1 MIMNNEINNYIT
13 EFELIYD
20 GESWYGKSLMA
31 VLKDA
36 DPKTVFKKHT
46 NNGHSAYEVLQ
57 HVLAW
62 RELLVKRLNGNTQVN
77 IKTDSAEDWPPLPGK
92 QTAGEWNALVR
103 KVQQNQKEIIA
114 GLSRYDDGAIDKNFA
129 GSAYP
134 LRTFLHGQIQ
144 HDIYH
149 IGQIALA
156 LKNT

>member
-1 MIMNNEINNYIT
+1 MIMSNEINNYIT
-13 EFELIYD
+13 ELETIYD
-20 GESWYGKSLMA
+20 GEPWYGKPLMA

-36 DPKTVFKKHT
+36 DAKAVFKKQ
-46 NNGHSAYEVLQ
+46 NNTGHSAYEVLH

-62 RELLVKRLNGNTQVN
+62 RELLVKRLNGDTQSN
-77 IKTDSAEDWPPLPGK
+77 IKTDSETDWSSLPAK
-92 QTAGEWNALVR
+92 QSANEWNALVR
-103 KVQQNQKEIIA
+103 KIQQNQKELIN
-114 GLSRYDDGAIDKNFA
+114 GLSKWKDDALDKNFA

-156 LKNT
+156 LKNA

>member
-1 MIMNNEINNYIT
+1 MNNKINNYIS
-13 EFELIYD
+13 EFETIYD
-20 GESWYGKSLMA
+20 GEPFYGKPLMA

-36 DPKTVFKKHT
+36 GPKTVFKKQN
-46 NNGHSAYEVLQ
+46 NNGHSAYEVLH

-62 RELLVKRLNGNTQVN
+62 RELLVKRLNGDNKSN
-77 IKTDSAEDWPPLPGK
+77 IKIDSENDWSALPAK
-92 QTAGEWNALVR
+92 QSAAEWNALVR
-103 KVQQNQKEIIA
+103 KVQQNQKEIISS
-114 GLSRYDDGAIDKNFA
+114 LSKWNDEAIDKNFV

-156 LKNT
+156 LKNA